1 MIDSDEEIDIQKATQ
16 PVESHGDSQQTF
28 IPRIILTEAPPD
40 EQHSA
45 KESPINSCSQS
56 SQTLS
61 PDQNAH
67 RKSISGSNPSTPL
80 PLTKDLLR
88 RKNKL
93 ERLLH
98 RQEKHS
104 NRVSNPLGISYP
116 EDTTID
122 ERVTAGLGITTPNQ
136 QEGLRHRRQP
146 SYQSES
152 EKNTQS
158 NSSVNQQHLW
168 QHNRQ
173 RSFTTHATD
182 STNNKSKKADTSV
195 TGTSNKNN
203 NTLPNINSSN
213 ERHRYIDQHH
223 NNRYYR
229 QLRQEKILKNNQK
242 SNHYLLEL
250 LLNTAKRV
258 VNSRVSE
265 SKDISNAERFDFIRD
280 INDTQTPLNNK
291 IAGNS
296 PIYSPL
302 KKPASSPNHSGNN
315 RLSWLSVSTTNTN
328 NEDESNSL
336 YHVLSRDKTSST
348 PYREAVSPNLFYN
361 QPIPDQILPLNP
373 LQGYSLHLFS
383 PNNWFR
389 RNVWLFIRS
398 SLESFCK
405 IVAYGLITPP
415 CKSSKQS
422 RTWLPFYS
430 FISKRDQHLDKEEG
444 GTSQGGN
451 TSPFAFSRTTT
462 TPSKKNAHRAYL
474 NSFANVLDMISIT
487 SYWIDVILMAYGY
500 PYLSLFKA
508 LGALRPI
515 RLLSLLPGTAVILK
529 SLELSWDLLLAVSG
543 LIFFFLLLFALLGLM
558 SFQGTFSRRCY
569 YTGDDDALTLVEPA
583 KFCTGYF
590 NGTSIVGPYNIQTGT
605 RDFAARYGYV
615 CNLGQICI
623 EDPANNPQSGFVNYD
638 NIFFSFLSV
647 YTFVSLELWTD
658 LMYQT
663 QDADSTIAAL
673 YYCLGVY
680 IISFILTFLLLAVI
694 TSAFARVRALSSVS
708 AFTAKKKSYLVLRD
722 TEEVNADEDSEN
734 TWMFDHR
741 TDEHRKG
748 VSTLKL
754 RWFLIRLTVSLVPLH
769 SSSSTLGGKV
779 SALGTGESVL
789 NVMIFL
795 VLATAL
801 CATMFMQ
808 MFGGDYDEILALTD
822 PDNRFDTFWQSFVSL
837 IVVYTSETWT
847 DVLYNAMSSQTGKGS
862 IYAAITLSIYF
873 AFGRYIMTGL
883 YIAVVLENFELSD
896 EYIRHY
902 QIKDYVHRHRFK
914 DLGEAKNTFVLDND
928 EAPEDYDVIAAEENR
943 EAMKEEA
950 AVAKA
955 LLIFSDRSRIRHF
968 CKKLVGSS
976 TDGQAEKRN
985 LFNWII
991 MACVLVSILMV
1002 ILDEPSTRMIRKDTV
1017 RQSTYN
1023 TIEIS
1028 LSIVFIIELGIRI
1041 IADGLL
1047 LTPNAYLRNY
1057 WNQLDICVVLLNTIT
1072 IFMGTDQ
1079 APRGLSTL
1087 RSLRILRLIRYFNGI
1102 RDIFVALFY
1111 SLPLMLDALIFTLLV
1126 LIPFAVYGVN
1136 IFGGLM
1142 WLCNDDSVLSRGEC
1156 IGEFVSNLSD
1166 NDDSPLNVL
1175 IPRVWQNPQNNFYS
1189 YDNFQSALQHLFS
1202 LTSTEGW
1209 VDSMFSAMSTPSE
1222 PDIQPNFDWNS
1233 STVYHGLFYII
1244 FMIMSQ
1250 GTIQLFVGVI
1260 IEKFKERNGITTL
1273 TTAQRQYCDL
1283 QRMLANVKPT
1293 TKVFRPQSRLRRF
1306 CYDLVI
1312 DKNGMFNK
1320 VMMLIIVLNICTL
1333 ASEFEN
1339 EPDWLAKTQD
1349 YLYVA
1354 FTVVYI
1360 IESIIKFLGLGLEKW
1375 VRSKW
1380 NWFDFSVALIALIFM
1395 CLRFGQ
1401 PDLWTYRIERYCLLL
1416 VAFRLGEGIDFLET
1430 LYHTIAKSLLS
1441 TIQVSAVFMVVMCLF
1456 AMVFME
1462 FFGLTKYGIYGTHN
1476 SNFRD
1481 YGNALL
1487 FLVRFTTGEA
1497 WNAVLVDYAVQYPN
1511 CNASSNY
1518 LENDCGSPFWAYI
1531 LFDAF
1536 YIICAHIFM
1545 NLFTAVIINN
1555 FEYTYETR
1563 TRFTSVT
1570 KSDLRMFKHAWAN
1583 LDPRGTG
1590 YIRKEDVA
1598 KLLRE
1603 LSGCFRFRI
1612 YDDVLGIDNLK
1623 RQAGMVQTPL
1633 PSTSVSPITYK
1644 EKNVQEELSIN
1655 INEINKCL
1663 DQMDTEETRRRRFE
1677 YNLLVKEIQRT
1688 ETSKGIPFDQVLTV
1702 LSYRLIDISTSLTLD
1717 VLIPRLELLEQITQE
1732 YHLEKAAGFF
1742 LSQIQKRRFIHLLWK
1757 KRNEDEVQNLGVTNN
1772 SQFDFDPCQIDQQE
1786 EYLNPLKEKKKRSP
1800 PVPRIVINTVPTV
1813 AVDNSSPATTPG
1825 AFSNPVSPMSMFSTD
1840 VQFNSP
1846 NAAGISDSP
1855 NLWINTNSQPS
1866 SPRTD
1871 FDRSPRTIGLSPHSP
1886 LLPSL
1891 SPATT
1896 RQNWLLMDANADM
1909 PTEISEGLIESIN
1922 HSMWAGM
1929 LREEDT

>member
-1 MIDSDEEIDIQKATQ
+1 
-16 PVESHGDSQQTF
+16 
-28 IPRIILTEAPPD
+28 
-40 EQHSA
+40 
-45 KESPINSCSQS
+45 
-56 SQTLS
+56 
-61 PDQNAH
+61 
-67 RKSISGSNPSTPL
+67 
-80 PLTKDLLR
+80 
-88 RKNKL
+88 
-93 ERLLH
+93 
-98 RQEKHS
+98 
-104 NRVSNPLGISYP
+104 
-116 EDTTID
+116 
-122 ERVTAGLGITTPNQ
+122 
-136 QEGLRHRRQP
+136 
-146 SYQSES
+146 
-152 EKNTQS
+152 
-158 NSSVNQQHLW
+158 
-168 QHNRQ
+168 
-173 RSFTTHATD
+173 
-182 STNNKSKKADTSV
+182 
-195 TGTSNKNN
+195 
-203 NTLPNINSSN
+203 
-213 ERHRYIDQHH
+213 
-223 NNRYYR
+223 
-229 QLRQEKILKNNQK
+229 
-242 SNHYLLEL
+242 
-250 LLNTAKRV
+250 
-258 VNSRVSE
+258 
-265 SKDISNAERFDFIRD
+265 
-280 INDTQTPLNNK
+280 
-291 IAGNS
+291 
-296 PIYSPL
+296 
-302 KKPASSPNHSGNN
+302 
-315 RLSWLSVSTTNTN
+315 
-328 NEDESNSL
+328 
-336 YHVLSRDKTSST
+336 
-348 PYREAVSPNLFYN
+348 
-361 QPIPDQILPLNP
+361 
-373 LQGYSLHLFS
+373 
-383 PNNWFR
+383 
-389 RNVWLFIRS
+389 
-398 SLESFCK
+398 
-405 IVAYGLITPP
+405 
-415 CKSSKQS
+415 
-422 RTWLPFYS
+422 
-430 FISKRDQHLDKEEG
+430 
-444 GTSQGGN
+444 
-451 TSPFAFSRTTT
+451 
-462 TPSKKNAHRAYL
+462 
-474 NSFANVLDMISIT
+474 MISII

-543 LIFFFLLLFALLGLM
+543 LILFFLLLFALLGLM

-569 YTGDDDALTLVEPA
+569 YTGDDDTLTLVEPA

-590 NGTSIVGPYNIQTGT
+590 NGTSIIGPYNVQTGT

-722 TEEVNADEDSEN
+722 TEEANADEDSEN

-754 RWFLIRLTVSLVPLH
+754 RWFLIRLVRSRSFFYFGGFLVLLDLVFMCLRSFSASDARLEMVDNAETAFTFIFAIEIVIRMAGVTSWMNFW
-769 SSSSTLGGKV
+769 SSKRNAIDLFIVIATCVIQLPMIQDSPVYKYLTIFQICRLYRLFLCIPRVRRLVV

-808 MFGGDYDEILALTD
+808 MFGGDYDGILALTD
-822 PDNRFDTFWQSFVSL
+822 PSNRFDTFWQSFVSL

-862 IYAAITLSIYF
+862 IYAAIALSIYF

-914 DLGEAKNTFVLDND
+914 DLGKTETILMKLFRPLYHLENKKNLQISKLPASLTAPLSNIDIVELLADISKAKRSMNSEIRNPFAFEKKLRSLLSNIQTSIPFFKKKVNVKPTPSNTFVLDND
-928 EAPEDYDVIAAEENR
+928 EAPEDYDMIAAEENR

-955 LLIFSDRSRIRHF
+955 LLMFSDRSRIRHF
-968 CKKLVGSS
+968 CKKLVGSN

-1023 TIEIS
+1023 TIEVS

-1057 WNQLDICVVLLNTIT
+1057 WNQLDICVVLLNTVT

-1111 SLPLMLDALIFTLLV
+1111 SFPLMLDALIFTLLV

-1166 NDDSPLNVL
+1166 DDDTPLNIL

-1312 DKNGMFNK
+1312 EKNGMFK
-1320 VMMLIIVLNICTL
+1320 YY
-1333 ASEFEN
+1333 
-1339 EPDWLAKTQD
+1339 K
-1349 YLYVA
+1349 
-1354 FTVVYI
+1354 
-1360 IESIIKFLGLGLEKW
+1360 
-1375 VRSKW
+1375 
-1380 NWFDFSVALIALIFM
+1380 IAGTWS
-1395 CLRFGQ
+1395 RK
-1401 PDLWTYRIERYCLLL
+1401 

-1462 FFGLTKYGIYGTHN
+1462 FFGLTKYGVYGTHH

-1518 LENDCGSPFWAYI
+1518 LENDCGSPFWAYV

-1570 KSDLRMFKHAWAN
+1570 KSDLRMFKQAWAN

-1612 YDDVLGIDNLK
+1612 YEDILGIDNLK
-1623 RQAGMVQTPL
+1623 RQAGLVQTPL
-1633 PSTSVSPITYK
+1633 LSTSVSPMMYK

-1655 INEINKCL
+1655 ISEINKCL

-1677 YNLLVKEIQRT
+1677 YNLLVKEIWRT

-1742 LSQIQKRRFIHLLWK
+1742 LSQIQKRRFIHSLWK
-1757 KRNEDEVQNLGVTNN
+1757 KRNEDEVQNLGVINN
-1772 SQFDFDPCQIDQQE
+1772 SQFEFDSCQIDQQE

-1846 NAAGISDSP
+1846 NATGVSDSP

-1871 FDRSPRTIGLSPHSP
+1871 FDRSPRTIGLLPHSP

-1909 PTEISEGLIESIN
+1909 PTEISEGLLESIN

-1929 LREEDT
+1929 CINWFLNVND